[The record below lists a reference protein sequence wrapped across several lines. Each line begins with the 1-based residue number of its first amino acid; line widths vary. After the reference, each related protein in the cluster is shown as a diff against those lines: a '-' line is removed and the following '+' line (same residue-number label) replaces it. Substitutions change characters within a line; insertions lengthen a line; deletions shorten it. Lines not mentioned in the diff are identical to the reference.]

1 MPKSAAN
8 AKATRKEELAP
19 DKNGL
24 VVRSEPRH
32 LLLTQLPPWF
42 IAIFATIYLCGYS
55 IEFFFYSYFGI
66 NDADSELLRMK
77 YIETGVEFLI
87 LYLII
92 FLSLFF
98 HVLNFRTMYANVN
111 RPMLSNVILAILGFI
126 WPLSTYM
133 VTIFTPLVYS
143 ALPCTS
149 CGDYIS
155 IPYIDCFVCHSNAR
169 R

>member
-98 HVLNFRTMYANVN
+98 HVLNFRNNVCQCQSTYAVECY
-111 RPMLSNVILAILGFI
+111 LGHFSNNLAIEHIYGNYFHPLGIFSS
-126 WPLSTYM
+126 PLHIVWRLY
-133 VTIFTPLVYS
+133 FYS
-143 ALPCTS
+143 LHRLLCMP
-149 CGDYIS
+149 
-155 IPYIDCFVCHSNAR
+155 
-169 R
+169 